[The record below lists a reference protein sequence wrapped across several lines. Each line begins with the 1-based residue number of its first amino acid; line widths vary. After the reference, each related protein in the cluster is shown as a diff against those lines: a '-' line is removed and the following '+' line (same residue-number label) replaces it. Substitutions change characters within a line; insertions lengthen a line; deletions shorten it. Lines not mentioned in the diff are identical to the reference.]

1 MKAIDKII
9 SFTFCKLSEKMYGFA
24 NMDLKLAKNANKNQ
38 NICLPTKSIWI
49 LSNNAEFYADSK
61 CVEMGSKKTSGRKS

>member
-1 MKAIDKII
+1 
-9 SFTFCKLSEKMYGFA
+9 MYGFA
-24 NMDLKLAKNANKNQ
+24 NMDLKLAKNANMNQ

-61 CVEMGSKKTSGRKS
+61 FVELGSIKTSGRKF